1 MLKPMMAASQSS
13 MVLPCEGHGQYSRY
27 GQPVKARELKGAL
40 RIVKALQQQD
50 SGARTPSSHLPP

>member
-27 GQPVKARELKGAL
+27 GQQVKAWG
-40 RIVKALQQQD
+40 
-50 SGARTPSSHLPP
+50 